1 MASRVQKEKTETKQV
16 EAPVETKPKDLEP
29 KAAELKS
36 TADEIIDMID
46 DVLEKNA
53 EEFVQ
58 NYVQRGGQ

>member
-16 EAPVETKPKDLEP
+16 EAPVEAKPKDLEP